1 MDTTDCLGLP
11 YPECNPPL
19 TQDASDI
26 AQLEALAVATDA
38 AVQDLADSIQDV
50 LVAPDAIKMSGGD
63 NTAGR
68 DVEHFLFGAIWT
80 NNPAMEDTVAGVIR
94 IQETG
99 WYYVGGTVRVATA
112 TSIFLTVEPIVNDA
126 PVSGR
131 QGPSVTN
138 GIAEDIAWA
147 DTLFLQAGDGLR
159 IATHHVGSTVT
170 VFTYSFLVWAQRIL
184 INV

>member
-11 YPECNPPL
+11 YPECDPPF
-19 TQDASDI
+19 TQDASDVG
-26 AQLEALAVATDA
+26 QLENLAVATDA
-38 AVQDLADSIQDV
+38 AVQALADSIQDV

-63 NTAGR
+63 NTAGL
-68 DVEHFLFGAIWT
+68 DVQHYLFGAVWT
-80 NNPAMEDTVAGVIR
+80 NNPAMEDPVAGVIR

-99 WYYVGGTVRVATA
+99 WYYVGGYVTVATA
-112 TSIFLTVEPIVNDA
+112 TSVFVTVEPIVNDA

-131 QGPSVTN
+131 QGPGVTN
-138 GIAEDIAWA
+138 GIADSVAWA

-159 IATHHVGSTVT
+159 IATHHAGSAVT
-170 VFTYSFLVWAQRIL
+170 VFTYTFLVWAQRIL

>member
-11 YPECNPPL
+11 YPECSPPL
-19 TQDASDI
+19 TKDASDI
-26 AQLEALAVATDA
+26 EQFRDLAEATDA
-38 AVQDLADSIQDV
+38 AVQNLADTIQNV

-63 NTAGR
+63 NTAGL
-68 DVEHFLFGAIWT
+68 DVSHFLFSAVWT
-80 NNPAMEDTVAGVIR
+80 NNPDMEDTSAGCIR

-99 WYYVGGTVRVATA
+99 WYYVGGTTTVATA
-112 TSIFLTVEPIVNDA
+112 VSIFHTVEPLVNGD

-131 QGPSVTN
+131 QGPAVTN
-138 GIAEDIAWA
+138 SINEHLAWV
-147 DTLFLQAGDGLR
+147 DTLYLEEGDALT
-159 IATHHVGSTVT
+159 IATHHAGNPVT